1 MVLLQSFEHF
11 GVISLVDESPHHR
24 KLLWICFF
32 TIILTVLMPN
42 SIDVSQKIAHKER
55 GKQQIAWP
63 PCHCH
68 GRYSLIE
75 Q

>member
-1 MVLLQSFEHF
+1 MVSLQSFEHF
-11 GVISLVDESPHHR
+11 GVISLVDESSHHR
-24 KLLWICFF
+24 KLLFICFF
-32 TIILTVLMPN
+32 TIILTVLMSN

-55 GKQQIAWP
+55 GKQFAPP
-63 PCHCH
+63 PCHFH